1 MMDHALKFPALPVN
15 PSAFHLIDSPQK
27 AYMVGF
33 LLADGCVRE
42 GTDQHQSRV
51 VLRILA
57 TDLKVCR
64 MVQGIAGG
72 NLRYIED
79 GYRVEWDVTSTP
91 IANDLTV
98 LGVTPRKT
106 FTASLRWDM
115 VPAHLHGAVLAGLI
129 DGDGH
134 MRFKPKQRQAEI
146 SVLTASIVLKAQLCR
161 LFPFFEMAVIPI
173 RGGRKHILYNLIVES
188 NRARLTALIQIVY
201 DPLPFGI
208 LDRKQA
214 VLDAIRGY
222 LATQEDY
229 DRMMADAPRLRAAGL
244 TVGAIAASF
253 GVNRNTVGKHL
264 RNQGID
270 SRRVIFTDLD
280 RQEMQRLHGQ
290 GMTVLQVHAAIGKGT
305 EQAVRFHL
313 QRLGCLTKTPLPK
326 TRHKDADAVL
336 RMQGAGQP
344 AYRIA
349 IKVGIG
355 VKLIS
360 RILADEGFVL
370 ESGSP
375 QKLTR
380 DLVLWAD
387 AEIANGR
394 TLRAVAVELGVSG
407 TLVRLRRRELAEESE
422 ARHPSAIQFQDR
434 FR

>member
-1 MMDHALKFPALPVN
+1 MFPALPVN
-15 PSAFHLIDSPQK
+15 PSAFQVVDSHQK
-27 AYMVGF
+27 AYLIGF

-42 GTDQHQSRV
+42 GTGNHQSRV

-57 TDLKVCR
+57 ADLKVCR
-64 MVQGIAGG
+64 MVQEIAGG

-79 GYRVEWDVTSTP
+79 GYRIEWDVTSDA
-91 IANDLTV
+91 IAADLTA
-98 LGVTPRKT
+98 LGITPRKT
-106 FTASLRWDM
+106 FTASLRWDL
-115 VPAHLHGAVLAGLI
+115 VPDHLHGAVLAGLI

-134 MRFKPKQRQAEI
+134 MRYKPKQRQAEI

-173 RGGRKHILYNLIVES
+173 RGGRKHILYNLLVES
-188 NRARLTALIQIVY
+188 NRARLNALIQTVY

-222 LATQEDY
+222 LAAQEDY
-229 DRMMADAPRLRAAGL
+229 DRMMAEAPRLRAAGL
-244 TVGAIAASF
+244 TAGEIAASF

-264 RNQGID
+264 RTQGID
-270 SRRVIFTDLD
+270 SRRVVFTDQD

-290 GMTVLQVHAAIGKGT
+290 GLTVLQVHAAIGKGT

-313 QRLGCLTKTPLPK
+313 QRMGCLTKTPLPR

-336 RMQGAGQP
+336 GMHGEGHP
-344 AYRIA
+344 VYRISA
-349 IKVGIG
+349 EVGIG

-360 RILADEGFVL
+360 RILADEGFIL

-380 DLVLWAD
+380 DQVLWAD

-394 TLRAVAVELGVSG
+394 TLSAVAAELGVSG
-407 TLVRLRRRELAEESE
+407 TLVRTRRKQLAEESASRYPRE
-422 ARHPSAIQFQDR
+422 IHFQDR